1 MKHLILSTATN
12 LLAVIETYQIVV
24 LSLVAAFI
32 LGIVILELVLHSKE
46 KRGQGGKR
54 RKGKAHN
61 KKSTT
66 ASKAATA
73 KNSATQKP
81 STASAVKAA
90 EQPVAKAEQS
100 EAPKAAEV
108 KAVPLSADGT
118 ATDTVN
124 VIKTEQAEQPEE
136 TEEEPVE
143 ETEAVEEEET
153 QGVMTVDGKQVHVL
167 FRKSFTARLIQ
178 SKEESKQAY
187 AELANYIYSYGAK
200 GRLSWS
206 YHSFNTGRKN
216 LFKLNVNGKTLR
228 IYFGLTQEEAQAKGF
243 AYLNFTES
251 KKYEKTPAFIRV
263 KSQLAVKRAK
273 AIIDALSTEAG
284 LKLKSIDET
293 VKASDYPY
301 DTTENLIT
309 RELIKYTVI
318 KGTLTEDA
326 EIVKADISTLMR
338 EKVTAEEA
346 HNLLDDKTAT
356 ELITKVAAK
365 KPAAKPT
372 ATTTT
377 TSTQSGSNVSAAN
390 LDRQSGKRY
399 AVNVD
404 DISRNFANGDTVDLK
419 SLKEK
424 GLIPKRAQAVK
435 ILARG
440 TLDKAITVYA
450 DDYSADAV
458 KMIVLTGGVA
468 MKGRKD

>member
-12 LLAVIETYQIVV
+12 LLAAIQPYQIVV
-24 LSLVAAFI
+24 LSLVAACI

-46 KRGQGGKR
+46 KRGQNGKH
-54 RKGKAHN
+54 RKGN
-61 KKSTT
+61 PPVKKSAAT
-66 ASKAATA
+66 SKPATA
-73 KNSATQKP
+73 KPEAAKKASSAPT
-81 STASAVKAA
+81 VKAA
-90 EQPVAKAEQS
+90 EQSVAKAEQS
-100 EAPKAAEV
+100 EAPKAEV
-108 KAVPLSADGT
+108 KAVPLSADGI

-124 VIKTEQAEQPEE
+124 VIKTEQVEQPVEP
-136 TEEEPVE
+136 EEEIIE

-178 SKEESKQAY
+178 SKDETKQAY
-187 AELANYIYSYGAK
+187 AELANYILSYGAK

-228 IYFGLTQEEAQAKGF
+228 IYFGVTQEEAQAKGF
-243 AYLNFTES
+243 ANLNFTES

-284 LKLKSIDET
+284 LKLKSVHET

-301 DTTENLIT
+301 DTTENLIS

-318 KGTLTEDA
+318 KGTLSEDA

-356 ELITKVAAK
+356 GLITKVAAK
-365 KPAAKPT
+365 KPAAKPA

-377 TSTQSGSNVSAAN
+377 TQTGSTVSAAN

-404 DISRNFANGDTVDLK
+404 DISRSFCSGDTVDLK